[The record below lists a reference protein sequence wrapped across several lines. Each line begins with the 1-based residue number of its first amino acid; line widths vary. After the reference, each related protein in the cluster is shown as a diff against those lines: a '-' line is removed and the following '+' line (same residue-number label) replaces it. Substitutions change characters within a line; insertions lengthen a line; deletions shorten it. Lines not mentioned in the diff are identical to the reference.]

1 MYGDLYCIGCHRPF
15 EWNSIKGT
23 TDGMYVCPRCMI
35 DRSPDGVWRV
45 WKENPTPN
53 VEAPYPQR

>member
-1 MYGDLYCIGCHRPF
+1 MIVRDQSLLSRTLDLRPF

-35 DRSPDGVWRV
+35 DRLRDD
-45 WKENPTPN
+45 
-53 VEAPYPQR
+53 